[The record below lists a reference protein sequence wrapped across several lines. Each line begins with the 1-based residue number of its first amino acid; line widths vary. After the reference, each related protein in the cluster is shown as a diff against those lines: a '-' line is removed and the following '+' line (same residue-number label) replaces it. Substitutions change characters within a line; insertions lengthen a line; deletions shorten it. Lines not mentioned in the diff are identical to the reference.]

1 MSEFRVDKITNRDGS
16 VGTQICGVSTFSGTS
31 GMQLPSGPTEYRGG
45 RGTGLIAGGIYS
57 GGRQATIEK
66 LTIATTG
73 NTTSFGNLTQTASQ
87 GAGFSDST
95 RAVFGGGTPSTPS
108 GTNNID
114 FVTISSGGGA
124 SDFGDFLIAG
134 FSRIGASN
142 NTRGIFFGRVV
153 APQGFNNIDYVT
165 IATTGDAI
173 EFGDSAISISDGCCC
188 ASTTRGIHAGG
199 NGGGSVT
206 GLGRIAY
213 QYIGY
218 VNIAS
223 RGDSIDFG
231 EANANIG
238 NQRGG
243 LSSPTRGIFLNGAPS
258 SVNSIEYVTMATT
271 GKGTDFGDRTV
282 AMSQVATL
290 SSSTRGVM
298 GGAGEGNNNVIDYIT
313 IATTG
318 NATDFGDLYTGNNG
332 YACGASDVHGGLG

>member
-1 MSEFRVDKITNRDGS
+1 MSDFRIDKITNRVGDA
-16 VGTQICGVSTFSGTS
+16 GTQIAGITTFSGTS
-31 GMQLPSGPTEYRGG
+31 GMQLPVGPTEHRGG

-57 GGRQATIEK
+57 GARQATIEK

-73 NTTSFGNLTQTASQ
+73 NTTNFGSLTQSASQ

-95 RAVFGGGTPSTPS
+95 RAVFGGGTPSTPA
-108 GTNNID
+108 GTTNID

-124 SDFGDFLIAG
+124 SDFGSFKIAG

-142 NTRGIFFGRVV
+142 NTRGIFFGRVI
-153 APQGFNNIDYVT
+153 APQSFNNIEYVT
-165 IATTGDAI
+165 IATTGDATD
-173 EFGDSAISISDGCCC
+173 FGDTALSISDGCCC

-199 NGGGSVT
+199 NHYGT
-206 GLGRIAY
+206 GPDGRI
-213 QYIGY
+213 QWRYIGY

-231 EANANIG
+231 EAIANIG

-258 SVNSIEYVTMATT
+258 SVNSLEYITMATT
-271 GKGTDFGDRTV
+271 GNGTDFGDRTV

-290 SSSTRGVM
+290 SSSIRGVM
-298 GGAGEGNNNVIDYIT
+298 GGAGEGNNNTIDYIT

>member
-1 MSEFRVDKITNRDGS
+1 
-16 VGTQICGVSTFSGTS
+16 
-31 GMQLPSGPTEYRGG
+31 
-45 RGTGLIAGGIYS
+45 
-57 GGRQATIEK
+57 
-66 LTIATTG
+66 
-73 NTTSFGNLTQTASQ
+73 
-87 GAGFSDST
+87 
-95 RAVFGGGTPSTPS
+95 
-108 GTNNID
+108 
-114 FVTISSGGGA
+114 SSGGGA
-124 SDFGDFLIAG
+124 SDFGDFLVAG
-134 FSRIGASN
+134 FSRFGASN

-153 APQGFNNIDYVT
+153 APQSFNDIEYVT
-165 IATTGDAI
+165 IATTGNATD
-173 EFGDSAISISDGCCC
+173 FGDAALAISDGCSC

-199 NGGGSVT
+199 NHYGT
-206 GLGRIAY
+206 GPDGRIQY
-213 QYIGY
+213 RYIGY

-258 SVNSIEYVTMATT
+258 SVNSLEYVTMATT
-271 GKGTDFGDRTV
+271 GNGTDFGDRTV

-318 NATDFGDLYTGNNG
+318 NAVDFGDLYTGQTG